1 MSPTRLDLKRI
12 GLARA
17 SPGYKRGVRHPT
29 LGTLRVVVVAPAELR
44 IDRRNAVAQD
54 VPDQEEAGEEDA
66 PEQADPPLD
75 PHEDRQHHQVQ
86 REAQALAPHQVR
98 VLRIPRWRPFPSASF

>member
-1 MSPTRLDLKRI
+1 MSPTRLDLKPN
-12 GLARA
+12 GLLRR
-17 SPGYKRGVRHPT
+17 SPGYKRGDGHRT
-29 LGTLRVVVVAPAELR
+29 LGLLGLLVVAPAELR

-98 VLRIPRWRPFPSASF
+98 VLRTPRWRPFPSVSF